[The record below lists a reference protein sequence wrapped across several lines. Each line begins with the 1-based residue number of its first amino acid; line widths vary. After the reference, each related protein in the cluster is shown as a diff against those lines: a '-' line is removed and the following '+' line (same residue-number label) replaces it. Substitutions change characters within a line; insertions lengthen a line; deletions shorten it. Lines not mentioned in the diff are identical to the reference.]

1 MVHAAVGIRK
11 REPRQVDSAAS
22 RKRLIRFYLANPGGT
37 CRELPVLYP
46 SWVSRSCEAIACFM
60 IYEGEAV
67 HFSLAMPAL
76 TASHSSAFR
85 IPTRAAALWQSNFG

>member
-1 MVHAAVGIRK
+1 MR
-11 REPRQVDSAAS
+11 RSAFENAS
-22 RKRLIRFYLANPGGT
+22 RANSIQPLRGSALYASILPIPGEHA
-37 CRELPVLYP
+37 ELPVLGEQEP
-46 SWVSRSCEAIACFM
+46 CEAIACFM